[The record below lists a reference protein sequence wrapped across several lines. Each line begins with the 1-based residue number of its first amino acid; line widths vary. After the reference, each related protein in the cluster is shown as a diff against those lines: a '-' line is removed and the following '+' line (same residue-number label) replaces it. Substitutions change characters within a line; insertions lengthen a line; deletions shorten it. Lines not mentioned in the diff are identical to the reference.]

1 MIESIS
7 FVDACKP
14 FIMGVGG
21 GFVLSAIPAMVGF
34 VINKLYRI
42 MQKGEAAE
50 RKGVMICQYTEQRRL
65 Q

>member
-34 VINKLYRI
+34 VINKLYKI
-42 MQKGEAAE
+42 MQK
-50 RKGVMICQYTEQRRL
+50 
-65 Q
+65 